1 MKSWL
6 LSWCMAGLLGV
17 EAAQT
22 AVSAQG
28 QVVTLEQAL
37 ATAQAS
43 NPQLAAL
50 RWNIGIADGDRQQ
63 AGLLPNPE
71 LSWLT
76 EDTGTKAEAT
86 VQITQALQLGGK
98 RGARVDVASRGQAL
112 AAVQFEQQRNQLRA
126 EVIEAFY
133 AALLAQEQVQ
143 IAEQSK
149 VLAERGLAIANGR
162 VKAGR
167 SSPIEARRSQVQL
180 AEIELTLNRA
190 RRDKAIAYRTLS
202 SLMGTAL
209 PQFERVEGNA
219 HYFPPLPEASQLLAR
234 MSDTQSLR
242 LAALQIDQH
251 EAAVELEKAKR
262 IPDLSVTLGNKRLGV
277 ENRDVVVLGLSM
289 PLPLFDRNQGNVYAA
304 SQRVGQAQDLRN
316 ATELRLQTETRQ
328 ALNQWATALTSV
340 RALDE
345 AIIPAAQQTLDN
357 LTRGF
362 EAGKFGLID
371 VLDAQRIL
379 LAARTEYLQAAGDV
393 TVAWAQIERI
403 YGDVFALNDR

>member
-1 MKSWL
+1 
-6 LSWCMAGLLGV
+6 MAGLLGV